1 MLFGY
6 SYLLVSTG
14 GVVHKQLFK
23 KISKKIKLM
32 PSLFYEEYFPIWVAL
47 FVSIVLSIVIF
58 GASYFLA
65 IQNPDTEKLSSYECG
80 FDPYEDARNTF
91 DVRFYLVAIL
101 FIIFDLE
108 AVFFFPWAVSLSHLT
123 SWGFWTM
130 IDFIIE
136 LALGFLYAWKIGALE
151 WE

>member
-1 MLFGY
+1 
-6 SYLLVSTG
+6 
-14 GVVHKQLFK
+14 
-23 KISKKIKLM
+23 M
-32 PSLFYEEYFPIWVAL
+32 PSLFYEEYFPILIAFL
-47 FVSIVLSIVIF
+47 VSIILSLVLY
-58 GASYFLA
+58 GAGYFLS
-65 IQNPDTEKLSSYECG
+65 IQNPDTEKVSSYECG

-136 LALGFLYAWKIGALE
+136 LVLGFLYAWKIGALE

>member
-1 MLFGY
+1 M
-6 SYLLVSTG
+6 S
-14 GVVHKQLFK
+14 
-23 KISKKIKLM
+23 
-32 PSLFYEEYFPIWVAL
+32 SLFLEYFPIWVS
-47 FVSIVLSIVIF
+47 FIVSITLSVVLFALGYLLS
-58 GASYFLA
+58 
-65 IQNPDTEKLSSYECG
+65 IQNPDTEKVSTYECG

-108 AVFFFPWAVSLSHLT
+108 TVFFFPWAISLSHLT

-130 IDFIIE
+130 IDFLIE
-136 LALGFLYAWKIGALE
+136 LAFGFLYAWKIGALE

>member
-1 MLFGY
+1 
-6 SYLLVSTG
+6 
-14 GVVHKQLFK
+14 
-23 KISKKIKLM
+23 M
-32 PSLFYEEYFPIWVAL
+32 PSLFYEEYFPILVA
-47 FVSIVLSIVIF
+47 FIVSIALSVIIYVL
-58 GASYFLA
+58 GYFLS
-65 IQNPDTEKLSSYECG
+65 IQNPDTEKVSSYECG

-108 AVFFFPWAVSLSHLT
+108 AVFFFPWAISLSHLT

-130 IDFIIE
+130 IDFIVE

>member
-6 SYLLVSTG
+6 FCSLVSTG
-14 GVVHKQLFK
+14 GVVHKQFFK
-23 KISKKIKLM
+23 KFIKNKI
-32 PSLFYEEYFPIWVAL
+32 
-47 FVSIVLSIVIF
+47 LSIIIF
-58 GASYFLA
+58 ALSYILA

-130 IDFIIE
+130 VDFIIE

>member
-1 MLFGY
+1 MEMMKKTINIVFFIIFFVSFFFSKVPFQRGMFEYSHILVLFIFSTFLAAVILVA
-6 SYLLVSTG
+6 SYLIGT
-14 GVVHKQLFK
+14 
-23 KISKKIKLM
+23 
-32 PSLFYEEYFPIWVAL
+32 
-47 FVSIVLSIVIF
+47 
-58 GASYFLA
+58 
-65 IQNPDTEKLSSYECG
+65 QNPDSEKVSAYECG

-108 AVFFFPWAVSLSHLT
+108 AMFFFPWSVSLSFLQST
-123 SWGFWTM
+123 GFWGM

-136 LALGFLYAWKIGALE
+136 LVIGYIYAWQIGALE

>member
-1 MLFGY
+1 
-6 SYLLVSTG
+6 
-14 GVVHKQLFK
+14 
-23 KISKKIKLM
+23 M
-32 PSLFYEEYFPIWVAL
+32 PSLFYEEYFPIWLAI
-47 FVSIVLSIVIF
+47 FVSIALSLIIF
-58 GASYFLA
+58 GASYLLA
-65 IQNPDTEKLSSYECG
+65 TQNPDTEKLSSYECG

-108 AVFFFPWAVSLSHLT
+108 AVFFFPWAISLSHLT
-123 SWGFWTM
+123 SFGFWTM
-130 IDFIIE
+130 VDFITE

>member
-1 MLFGY
+1 
-6 SYLLVSTG
+6 
-14 GVVHKQLFK
+14 
-23 KISKKIKLM
+23 M
-32 PSLFYEEYFPIWVAL
+32 PSLFYEEYFPILIA
-47 FVSIVLSIVIF
+47 FIVSIALSVIIYVL
-58 GASYFLA
+58 GYFLS
-65 IQNPDTEKLSSYECG
+65 IQNPDTEKVSSYECG

-108 AVFFFPWAVSLSHLT
+108 AVFFFPWAISLSHLT

-130 IDFIIE
+130 IDFIVE

>member
-1 MLFGY
+1 
-6 SYLLVSTG
+6 
-14 GVVHKQLFK
+14 
-23 KISKKIKLM
+23 M

-47 FVSIVLSIVIF
+47 FVSIFLSIVIF
-58 GASYFLA
+58 SLSYFLA

>member
-1 MLFGY
+1 ML
-6 SYLLVSTG
+6 
-14 GVVHKQLFK
+14 
-23 KISKKIKLM
+23 
-32 PSLFYEEYFPIWVAL
+32 SLFYEEYYFIWVTL
-47 FVSIVLSIVIF
+47 FVSIALSVIIF
-58 GASYFLA
+58 GLSYILA

-101 FIIFDLE
+101 FIVFDLE
-108 AVFFFPWAVSLSHLT
+108 AVFFFPWAISLSHLT

-136 LALGFLYAWKIGALE
+136 LVLGFLYAWKIGALE

>member
-1 MLFGY
+1 
-6 SYLLVSTG
+6 
-14 GVVHKQLFK
+14 
-23 KISKKIKLM
+23 M
-32 PSLFYEEYFPIWVAL
+32 PSLFYEEYFPIWVA
-47 FVSIVLSIVIF
+47 FIVSIALSFILY
-58 GASYFLA
+58 GLGYFIS
-65 IQNPDTEKLSSYECG
+65 IQNPDTEKVSTYECG

-130 IDFIIE
+130 IDFLIE
-136 LALGFLYAWKIGALE
+136 LVLGFLYAWRIGALE